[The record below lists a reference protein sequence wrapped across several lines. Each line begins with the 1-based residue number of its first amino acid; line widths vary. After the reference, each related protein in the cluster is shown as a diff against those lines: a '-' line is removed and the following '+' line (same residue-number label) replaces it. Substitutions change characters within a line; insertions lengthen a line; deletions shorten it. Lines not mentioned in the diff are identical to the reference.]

1 MGATRMQP
9 ESAYTIDPA
18 LWSLVSVRRLGE
30 NNQCRQCRGL
40 LVCGPGRTEATSL
53 CVNPFLHLRRSSA
66 KSRRGPRVEFA
77 LADTG
82 DHNLH
87 GFAGFAEG
95 PAKEFTFGSVDHR
108 M

>member
-1 MGATRMQP
+1 MQP

-18 LWSLVSVRRLGE
+18 LWSLVSVRRLGQ
-30 NNQCRQCRGL
+30 NNQCCQCRGL
-40 LVCGPGRTEATSL
+40 LVCGPGRAETAPFF
-53 CVNPFLHLRRSSA
+53 VNRFLHLRRSLA

-82 DHNLH
+82 DRNLH

-95 PAKEFTFGSVDHR
+95 PAKEFTFGSVNRR